1 MFKVKR
7 SKKIKK
13 HFIAH
18 KKRYFIILGILILVI
33 ILGGGIGSYF
43 YFQDKQKPI
52 IQEEKNIYIS
62 FLSEVYDKIKENYWN
77 KMSDEEL
84 SLLFKLAAE
93 KMTTKTQEVSP
104 PSKEGLSNM
113 IENIIK
119 EMDETKKKQFSAQ
132 LAHLVL
138 LNLKPF
144 GRSALYV
151 KKDEESLKNKVQN
164 INPQENLYADLGI
177 NDTASEEEL
186 KEAYRQKVNELD
198 DQTTEEAK
206 QQLEKIKYAYEVLSN
221 AENKKRYDQTR
232 TEPTVFGELV
242 QPDILR
248 LYISKISPTT
258 LDDLKKETEKFD
270 NTAGLNTLILDLRD
284 NIGGS
289 LDILQ
294 YLLGPFIGPNRYAF
308 EIFQQGNYDPLK
320 TKFGWLPSLVRY
332 KRVVILANEKTQSSA
347 EVMAATLKKYNV
359 GVLVGTKTK
368 GWGTIEKVYEIE
380 NQIDPNEKY
389 SIFLVNHLTIRDD
402 NQPIE
407 GVGVEPTIN
416 TEDKNWKNKLNEYF
430 NYKEL
435 NDAVEKVW
443 DTPPGKI

>member
-13 HFIAH
+13 YFIAH

-93 KMTTKTQEVSP
+93 KMTTQTQEVSP
-104 PSKEGLSNM
+104 PGKEGLSNM

-206 QQLEKIKYAYEVLSN
+206 QQLEKVKYAYEVLSN

-242 QPDILR
+242 QSDILR

-443 DTPPGKI
+443 GTPPGKI